1 MQYLKI
7 VIGIDISMESFVVCL
22 GTLDSQLK
30 QYISKAFSFSNNLK
44 GFKKLISWIRKMSQE
59 LKIPLDIKIQF
70 VMEATGI
77 YYENLAYFLSEE
89 EKFVSVILPNKIN
102 NFAKTLDNKSKTD
115 SLDAAIITQFGLEK
129 TLNRWEVPSPNFRR
143 LKELSREYQNIL
155 KISTSIKNQVHAK
168 EHSHNPVKET
178 LKRMKE
184 QLSLYDI
191 QLKQIKT
198 QIQELL
204 KQDDD
209 LNSRIKKIESI
220 KGVGLMTV
228 VSVFA
233 ETNGFAIINNAKQ
246 LTSYAGLD
254 IVHRQSG
261 KFKGKTT
268 ISKKGNRHLRRAIFM
283 PALTACRC
291 NIKLKF
297 FYNKLVTRKR
307 LKKIGIIA
315 VARKLLLLIYTLW
328 KNNCEYDPKYQCP

>member
-7 VIGIDISMESFVVCL
+7 VIGIDISMESFTVRL

-30 QYISKAFSFSNNLK
+30 QYISKAFSFSNNLN
-44 GFKKLISWIRKMSQE
+44 GFKKLLSWIRKMSQE
-59 LKIPLDIKIQF
+59 IKIPLDLEIQF

-77 YYENLAYFLSEE
+77 YYENLAYFLSEK

-102 NFAKTLDNKSKTD
+102 NFGKTLDNKSKTD
-115 SLDAAIITQFGLEK
+115 PIDAAIITQFGLEK

-143 LKELSREYQNIL
+143 LKDLSREYQTIL
-155 KISTSIKNQVHAK
+155 KTSTSIKNKLHAK

-178 LKRMKE
+178 VKRMKD
-184 QLSLYDI
+184 QLSLYDT

-198 QIQELL
+198 QIQDLIN
-204 KQDDD
+204 QDDD
-209 LNSRIKKIESI
+209 LNSRITKIESI

-228 VSVFA
+228 VSVIA

-261 KFKGKTT
+261 TFKGKTT
-268 ISKKGNRHLRRAIFM
+268 ISKKGNKHLRRAVFM

-291 NIKLKF
+291 NEKLKE
-297 FYNKLVTRKR
+297 FYNNLVIRKR
-307 LKKIGIIA
+307 FKKIGLIA

-328 KNNCEYDPKYQCP
+328 KNKCEYDPKYQCV